1 MPRHLLRPLVPV
13 LALLAL
19 LVLSPA
25 LATAQPPGKPI
36 LSAERPEPAPGLFS
50 QLWGLLSALWSENGS
65 LLDPNGASAT
75 GSGTEPDATTT
86 GDNGSLLD
94 PDGRP

>member
-1 MPRHLLRPLVPV
+1 MPRHPLRLFVPV

-19 LVLSPA
+19 LALSPA

-36 LSAERPEPAPGLFS
+36 LSAERPESAPGLFS
-50 QLWGLLSALWSENGS
+50 QLWNLLATLWSENGS
-65 LLDPNGASAT
+65 LLDPDGASTT

-86 GDNGSLLD
+86 GDNGSILD
-94 PDGRP
+94 PNGRP